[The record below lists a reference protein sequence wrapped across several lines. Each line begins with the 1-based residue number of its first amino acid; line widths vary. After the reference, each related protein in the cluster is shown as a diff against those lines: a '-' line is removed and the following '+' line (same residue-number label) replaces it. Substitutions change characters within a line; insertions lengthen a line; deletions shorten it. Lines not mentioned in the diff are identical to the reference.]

1 MINNQIHKNL
11 AIYFT
16 RYHLDKSIVMLNLY
30 YNELIGNIKDCAG
43 TKCLIIDDYKLD
55 NVLDNIK
62 IMDIEKLDDI
72 RILLDSND

>member
-1 MINNQIHKNL
+1 M

-30 YNELIGNIKDCAG
+30 YNELIGNIKDCEG
-43 TKCLIIDDYKLD
+43 TKCLKIDDYKLD

>member
-1 MINNQIHKNL
+1 M

-30 YNELIGNIKDCAG
+30 YNELIGNIKDCEG
-43 TKCLIIDDYKLD
+43 TKCLKIDDYKLD
-55 NVLDNIK
+55 NVLDNFK

>member
-1 MINNQIHKNL
+1 
-11 AIYFT
+11 
-16 RYHLDKSIVMLNLY
+16 MLNLH
-30 YNELIGNIKDCAG
+30 YNELIGNIKDCEG
-43 TKCLIIDDYKLD
+43 TKCLKIDDYKLD

>member
-1 MINNQIHKNL
+1 M

-30 YNELIGNIKDCAG
+30 YNELIGNIKDCEG

-55 NVLDNIK
+55 NVFDNIK
-62 IMDIEKLDDI
+62 IMDIENLDDI
-72 RILLDSND
+72 RILFDSND